1 MALPKI
7 NVPTYELE
15 VPSTKDKITYRP
27 FLVKEEKI
35 LLLALEENDEMTI
48 ARALKQIVN
57 NCTYDNLSVNDMPL
71 FDLEYIFLNIRAKSV
86 GEAAEIKLLCPD
98 DEKTYV
104 DVSIPL
110 EDVKVQFTKGH
121 DKNIKL
127 TDSITVVMRYPTYEL
142 LGVDDTDMTI
152 EKTFK
157 LIGDCTDKVIDGETI
172 HERADFNDKDLQEF
186 YDGLE
191 TKQFQDVQNFFET
204 MPKLKHTVEVVNP
217 KTKKKSKI
225 TLEGL
230 QSFFA

>member
-7 NVPTYELE
+7 NVPTHELE

-57 NCTYDNLSVNDMPL
+57 NCTFDNLSVNDMPL

-86 GEAAEIKLLCPD
+86 GEAAEVKLLCPD
-98 DEKTYV
+98 DEKTYA
-104 DVSIPL
+104 DVNIPL
-110 EDVKVQFTKGH
+110 QDVKVEFTKGH
-121 DKNIKL
+121 TNEIKL
-127 TDSITVVMRYPTYEL
+127 TDSIMVVMRYPTYEL

-152 EKTFK
+152 ERTFK
-157 LIGDCTDKVIDGETI
+157 LIADCTDKVVDGETI
-172 HERADFNDKDLQEF
+172 HERADFNNKELQEF
-186 YDGLE
+186 YDGLDS
-191 TKQFQDVQNFFET
+191 KQFQEVQNFFET
-204 MPKLKHTVEVVNP
+204 MPRLRHTVEVVNP

>member
-15 VPSTKDKITYRP
+15 VPSTKEKITYRP

-35 LLLALEENDEMTI
+35 LLLALEENDELTI

-57 NCTYDNLSVNDMPL
+57 NCTFENLSVDSMPL

-86 GEAAEIKLLCPD
+86 GESADLKLLTPD

-104 DVSIPL
+104 DVQIPL
-110 EDVKVQFTKGH
+110 QDIKVEFTKGH
-121 DKNIKL
+121 KKDIKL
-127 TDSITVVMRYPTYEL
+127 TDSIMLVMRYPTYEL
-142 LGVDDTDMTI
+142 LGVEDTDMTI

-157 LIGDCTDKVIDGETI
+157 LISDCTEKVIDGETI
-172 HERADFNDKDLQEF
+172 HERSDFNDKELQEF
-186 YDGLE
+186 YDGLDS
-191 TKQFQDVQNFFET
+191 KQFQNVQNFFET
-204 MPKLKHTVEVVNP
+204 MPRLKHTVEVVNP
-217 KTKKKSKI
+217 KTKKKNKI

>member
-15 VPSTKDKITYRP
+15 VPSTKEKITYRP

-35 LLLALEENDEMTI
+35 LLLALEENDELTI

-57 NCTYDNLSVNDMPL
+57 NCTFENLSVNSMPL

-86 GEAAEIKLLCPD
+86 GESADLKLLMPD

-104 DVSIPL
+104 DVQIPL
-110 EDVKVQFTKGH
+110 QDIKVEFTKGH
-121 DKNIKL
+121 KKDIKL
-127 TDSITVVMRYPTYEL
+127 TDSIMLVMRYPTYEL
-142 LGVDDTDMTI
+142 LGVEDTDMTI

-157 LIGDCTDKVIDGETI
+157 LISDCTEKVIDGETI
-172 HERADFNDKDLQEF
+172 YERSDFNDKDLQEF
-186 YDGLE
+186 YDGLDS
-191 TKQFQDVQNFFET
+191 KQFQNVQNFFET
-204 MPKLKHTVEVVNP
+204 MPRLKHTVEVVNP
-217 KTKKKSKI
+217 KTKKKNKI

>member
-15 VPSTKDKITYRP
+15 VPSTKEKITYRP

-35 LLLALEENDEMTI
+35 LLLALEENDELTI

-57 NCTYDNLSVNDMPL
+57 NCTFENLSVNSMPL

-86 GEAAEIKLLCPD
+86 GESADLKLLMPD

-104 DVSIPL
+104 DVQIPL
-110 EDVKVQFTKGH
+110 QDIKVEFTKGH
-121 DKNIKL
+121 KKDIKL
-127 TDSITVVMRYPTYEL
+127 TDSIMLVMRYPTYEL
-142 LGVDDTDMTI
+142 LGVEDTDMTI

-157 LIGDCTDKVIDGETI
+157 LISDCTEKVIDGETI
-172 HERADFNDKDLQEF
+172 HERSDFNDKDLQEF
-186 YDGLE
+186 YDGLDS
-191 TKQFQDVQNFFET
+191 KQFQNVQNFFET
-204 MPKLKHTVEVVNP
+204 MPRLKHTVEVVNP
-217 KTKKKSKI
+217 KTKKKNKI

>member
-7 NVPTYELE
+7 NVPTHELE

-57 NCTYDNLSVNDMPL
+57 NCTFDNLSVNDMPL

>member
-7 NVPTYELE
+7 NVPTHELE
-15 VPSTKDKITYRP
+15 VPSTKEKITYRP

-86 GEAAEIKLLCPD
+86 GEEAQIKLLCPD
-98 DEKTYV
+98 DEETYV
-104 DVSIPL
+104 DANIPL
-110 EDVKVQFTKGH
+110 DKVKVQFTKGH
-121 DKNIKL
+121 KKEIKL
-127 TDSITVVMRYPTYEL
+127 TDDVTVVMRYPTYEL

-152 EKTFK
+152 ERTFK
-157 LIGDCTDKVIDGETI
+157 LISDCTDKIIDGETI
-172 HERADFNDKDLQEF
+172 YERTDFNDKELQEF
-186 YDGLE
+186 YDGLNS
-191 TKQFQDVQNFFET
+191 KQFQNIQTFFET
-204 MPKLKHTVEVVNP
+204 MPKLKHTVEVTNP
-217 KTKKKSKI
+217 NTKKKNKI

-230 QSFFA
+230 QSFFG

>member
-15 VPSTKDKITYRP
+15 VPSTKEKITYRP

-35 LLLALEENDEMTI
+35 LLLALEENDELTI

-57 NCTYDNLSVNDMPL
+57 NCTFENLSVDSMPL

-86 GEAAEIKLLCPD
+86 GESADLKLLMPD

-104 DVSIPL
+104 DVQIPL
-110 EDVKVQFTKGH
+110 QDIKVEFTKGH
-121 DKNIKL
+121 KKDIKL
-127 TDSITVVMRYPTYEL
+127 TDSIMLVMRYPTYEL
-142 LGVDDTDMTI
+142 LGVEDTDMTI

-157 LIGDCTDKVIDGETI
+157 LISDCTEKVIDGETI
-172 HERADFNDKDLQEF
+172 HERSDFNDKELQEF
-186 YDGLE
+186 YDGLDS
-191 TKQFQDVQNFFET
+191 KQFQNVQNFFET
-204 MPKLKHTVEVVNP
+204 MPRLKHTVEVVNP
-217 KTKKKSKI
+217 KTKKKNKI

>member
-15 VPSTKDKITYRP
+15 VPSTKEKITYRP

-35 LLLALEENDEMTI
+35 LLLALEENDELTI

-57 NCTYDNLSVNDMPL
+57 NCTFENLSVDSMPL

-86 GEAAEIKLLCPD
+86 GESADLKLLMPD

-104 DVSIPL
+104 DVQIPL
-110 EDVKVQFTKGH
+110 QDIKVEFTKGH
-121 DKNIKL
+121 KKDIKL
-127 TDSITVVMRYPTYEL
+127 TDSIMVVMRYPTYEL
-142 LGVDDTDMTI
+142 LGVEDTDMTI

-157 LIGDCTDKVIDGETI
+157 LISDCTEKVIDGETI
-172 HERADFNDKDLQEF
+172 HERSDFNDKDLQEF
-186 YDGLE
+186 YDGLDS
-191 TKQFQDVQNFFET
+191 KQFQNVQNFFET
-204 MPKLKHTVEVVNP
+204 MPRLKHTVEVVNP
-217 KTKKKSKI
+217 KTKKKNKI

>member
-15 VPSTKDKITYRP
+15 IPSTKDKITYRP

-35 LLLALEENDEMTI
+35 LLLALEEDDEMTI

-57 NCTYDNLSVNDMPL
+57 NCTFESLSVNDMPL

-86 GEAAEIKLLCPD
+86 GETAEIKLLCPD
-98 DEKTYV
+98 DDKTYV

-110 EDVKVQFTKGH
+110 QDGKVQFTKGH
-121 DKNIKL
+121 EKEIKI
-127 TDSITVVMRYPTYEL
+127 TDSIMVVMRYPTYEL

-152 EKTFK
+152 ERTFK
-157 LIGDCTDKVIDGETI
+157 LISDCTEKVVDGETVY
-172 HERADFNDKDLQEF
+172 ERADFNDKELQEF
-186 YDGLE
+186 YDGLDS
-191 TKQFQDVQNFFET
+191 KQFQSIQNFFET

-217 KTKKKSKI
+217 KTKKKNKI

>member
-15 VPSTKDKITYRP
+15 VPSTKEKITYRP

-35 LLLALEENDEMTI
+35 LLLALEENDELTI

-57 NCTYDNLSVNDMPL
+57 NCTFENLSVDSMPL

-86 GEAAEIKLLCPD
+86 GESADLKLLMPD

-104 DVSIPL
+104 DVQIPL
-110 EDVKVQFTKGH
+110 QDIKVEFTKGH
-121 DKNIKL
+121 KKDIKL
-127 TDSITVVMRYPTYEL
+127 TDSIMVVMRYPTYEL
-142 LGVDDTDMTI
+142 LGVEDTDMTI

-157 LIGDCTDKVIDGETI
+157 LISDCTEKVIDGETI
-172 HERADFNDKDLQEF
+172 YERSDFNDKELQEF
-186 YDGLE
+186 YDGLDS
-191 TKQFQDVQNFFET
+191 KQFQNVQNFFET
-204 MPKLKHTVEVVNP
+204 MPRLKHTVEVVNP
-217 KTKKKSKI
+217 KTKKKNKI

>member
-7 NVPTYELE
+7 NVPTHELE

-57 NCTYDNLSVNDMPL
+57 NCTFDNLSVNDMPL

-86 GEAAEIKLLCPD
+86 GETADIKLLCPD

-104 DVSIPL
+104 NANIPL
-110 EDVKVQFTKGH
+110 QEVKVEFTKGH
-121 DKNIKL
+121 TKEIKL
-127 TDSITVVMRYPTYEL
+127 TDSIMVVMKYPTYEL
-142 LGVDDTDMTI
+142 LGVDDTEMTI
-152 EKTFK
+152 DRTFK
-157 LIGDCTDKVIDGETI
+157 LIADCTDKVIDGETI

-186 YDGLE
+186 YDGLN

-230 QSFFA
+230 QSFFV

>member
-15 VPSTKDKITYRP
+15 IPSTKDKITYRP

-35 LLLALEENDEMTI
+35 LLLALEEDDEMTI

-57 NCTYDNLSVNDMPL
+57 NCTFESLSVNDMPL

-86 GEAAEIKLLCPD
+86 GETAEIKLLCPD
-98 DEKTYV
+98 DDKTYV

-152 EKTFK
+152 ERTFK
-157 LIGDCTDKVIDGETI
+157 LISDCTEKVVDGETVY
-172 HERADFNDKDLQEF
+172 ERADFNDKELQEF
-186 YDGLE
+186 YDGLDS
-191 TKQFQDVQNFFET
+191 KQFQSIQNFFET

-217 KTKKKSKI
+217 KTKKKNKI

>member
-57 NCTYDNLSVNDMPL
+57 NCTFDNLSVNDMPL

-86 GEAAEIKLLCPD
+86 GESAEIKLLCPD
-98 DEKTYV
+98 DDETYV
-104 DVSIPL
+104 DVNVPL
-110 EDVKVQFTKGH
+110 DKVKVQFTKGH
-121 DKNIKL
+121 EKDIKI
-127 TDSITVVMRYPTYEL
+127 TDEIMVVMRYPTYEL

-152 EKTFK
+152 ERTFK
-157 LIGDCTDKVIDGETI
+157 LISDCTDKIVDGETI
-172 HERADFNDKDLQEF
+172 YERADFNDKELQEF
-186 YDGLE
+186 YDGLDS
-191 TKQFQDVQNFFET
+191 KQFQNIQNFFET

-217 KTKKKSKI
+217 KTKKKNKI

-230 QSFFA
+230 QSFFG

>member
-110 EDVKVQFTKGH
+110 QDVKVQFTKGH

-172 HERADFNDKDLQEF
+172 HERSDFNDKDLQEF

>member
-15 VPSTKDKITYRP
+15 VPSTKEKITYRP

-35 LLLALEENDEMTI
+35 LLLALEENDELTI

-57 NCTYDNLSVNDMPL
+57 NCTFENLSVDSMPL

-86 GEAAEIKLLCPD
+86 GESADLKLLMPD

-104 DVSIPL
+104 DVQIPL
-110 EDVKVQFTKGH
+110 QDIKVEFTKGH
-121 DKNIKL
+121 KKDIKL
-127 TDSITVVMRYPTYEL
+127 TDSIMVVMRYPTYEL
-142 LGVDDTDMTI
+142 LGVENTDMTI

-157 LIGDCTDKVIDGETI
+157 LISDCTEKVIDGETI
-172 HERADFNDKDLQEF
+172 HERSDFNDKDLQEF
-186 YDGLE
+186 YDGLDS
-191 TKQFQDVQNFFET
+191 KQFQNVQNFFET
-204 MPKLKHTVEVVNP
+204 MPRLKHTVEVVNP
-217 KTKKKSKI
+217 KTKKKNKI

>member
-15 VPSTKDKITYRP
+15 IPSTKEKITYRP

-35 LLLALEENDEMTI
+35 LLLALEENDELTI

-57 NCTYDNLSVNDMPL
+57 NCTFENLSVDSMPL

-86 GEAAEIKLLCPD
+86 GESADLKLLMPD

-104 DVSIPL
+104 DVQIPL
-110 EDVKVQFTKGH
+110 QDIKVEFTKGH
-121 DKNIKL
+121 KKDIKL
-127 TDSITVVMRYPTYEL
+127 TDSIMVVMRYPTYEL
-142 LGVDDTDMTI
+142 LGVEDTDMTI

-157 LIGDCTDKVIDGETI
+157 LISDCTERVIDGETI
-172 HERADFNDKDLQEF
+172 YERSDFNDKDLQEF
-186 YDGLE
+186 YDGLDS
-191 TKQFQDVQNFFET
+191 KQFQNVQNFFET
-204 MPKLKHTVEVVNP
+204 MPRLKHTVEVVNP
-217 KTKKKSKI
+217 KTKKKNKI

>member
-15 VPSTKDKITYRP
+15 VPSTKEKITYRP
-27 FLVKEEKI
+27 FLVKEEKK
-35 LLLALEENDEMTI
+35 LLLALEENDELTI

-57 NCTYDNLSVNDMPL
+57 NCTFENLSVNSMPL

-86 GEAAEIKLLCPD
+86 GESADLKLLMPD

-104 DVSIPL
+104 DVQIPL
-110 EDVKVQFTKGH
+110 QDIKVEFTKGH
-121 DKNIKL
+121 KKDIKL
-127 TDSITVVMRYPTYEL
+127 TDSIMLVMRYPTYEL
-142 LGVDDTDMTI
+142 LGVEDTDMTI

-157 LIGDCTDKVIDGETI
+157 LISDCTEKVIDGETI
-172 HERADFNDKDLQEF
+172 YERSDFNDKELQEF
-186 YDGLE
+186 YDGLDS
-191 TKQFQDVQNFFET
+191 KQFQNVQNFFET
-204 MPKLKHTVEVVNP
+204 MPRLKHTVEVVNP
-217 KTKKKSKI
+217 KTKKKNKI